1 MQTFKIGELARHI
14 GVGIETIRYYER
26 RGLLPQPDRGPS
38 GYRQFGP
45 LHVRHLRLIRSAKEL
60 GFTLREIGSLLPLL
74 DSPTNGC
81 EDLHSIARQKLREID
96 EKMKELETF
105 KTHLCEAIAICESAP
120 MEADCRALRIA
131 IEVSDDEDR
140 GAAP

>member
-45 LHVRHLRLIRSAKEL
+45 RHVRHLRLIRAAKEL
-60 GFTLREIGSLLPLL
+60 GFTLREIGDLLPLL
-74 DSPTNGC
+74 DSPTTGC
-81 EDLHSIARQKLREID
+81 EDLHSIARHKIREID
-96 EKMKELETF
+96 QKMKDLETF
-105 KTHLCEAIAICESAP
+105 KAHLCEAIALCESTP
-120 MEADCRALRIA
+120 IETDCRALVIA
-131 IEVSDDEDR
+131 IDDGD
-140 GAAP
+140 AAN